1 MAALIANPKTSNGKR
16 VSFVGV
22 LRFQFDKFAVFPST
36 ELARIEDMP
45 SAITG
50 GIPTCVTEEQFS
62 KLDALDGRYVRVS
75 GVFDSSAPGYGGFA
89 AGSLNRVYEIA
100 PAEPSPWGSMCEAR
114 QGLGLRFCSRRA
126 RIGGAIEDNRGQSR
140 AIEDTHDSSGRN
152 EGRVEGQIEDIHDQQ
167 IEDQQIEAN
176 RGHP

>member
-1 MAALIANPKTSNGKR
+1 MAWNR
-16 VSFVGV
+16 DRHGV
-22 LRFQFDKFAVFPST
+22 EYALRFQFDKFAVFPST

-126 RIGGAIEDNRGQSR
+126 RIGGAIERQSR
-140 AIEDTHDSSGRN
+140 TPM
-152 EGRVEGQIEDIHDQQ
+152 IHRGKSRA
-167 IEDQQIEAN
+167 AN